1 MPPHTTHALQPL
13 DVGVFKPAKTS
24 WNTIVN
30 KFNHNNIYKP
40 LDKFSFPALV
50 KELIST
56 LKRQYAIS
64 AFKKCGLFPLCR
76 EAMITDK
83 IKLSTL
89 FTPSTSNTPSQSN
102 TSSLLSP
109 FSSLL
114 NNMTI
119 NQPTRT
125 AKRRIEYL
133 ADMKGYADRINETAQ
148 NFQQSILEALKRET
162 SNTDNSSRKRTRF
175 YGSVYTEAA
184 ARQQLVDMEQEK
196 LNKANELELRKKERE
211 MKKLK
216 KVEERQ

>member
-1 MPPHTTHALQPL
+1 M
-13 DVGVFKPAKTS
+13 
-24 WNTIVN
+24 
-30 KFNHNNIYKP
+30 
-40 LDKFSFPALV
+40 

-56 LKRQYAIS
+56 LIPQYAIS
-64 AFKKCGLFPLCR
+64 AFKKCGLCR

-83 IKLSTL
+83 IKLSSL
-89 FTPSTSNTPSQSN
+89 FTPSTSNTPSSQSN

-114 NNMTI
+114 NNMKI

-148 NFQQSILEALKRET
+148 NFQQSILEVLKRET
-162 SNTDNSSRKRTRF
+162 TNTDNSSRKRMRKS

-184 ARQQLVDMEQEK
+184 ARQLFLENFK
-196 LNKANELELRKKERE
+196 L
-211 MKKLK
+211 
-216 KVEERQ
+216 

>member
-1 MPPHTTHALQPL
+1 
-13 DVGVFKPAKTS
+13 
-24 WNTIVN
+24 
-30 KFNHNNIYKP
+30 
-40 LDKFSFPALV
+40 V

-56 LKRQYAIS
+56 LKPQYAIS

-83 IKLSTL
+83 IKLSSL
-89 FTPSTSNTPSQSN
+89 FTPSTSNTPSSQSD

-148 NFQQSILEALKRET
+148 NFQQSILEVLKRET
-162 SNTDNSSRKRTRF
+162 TNTDNSSRKRMRKS

-184 ARQQLVDMEQEK
+184 ARQLFLENFK
-196 LNKANELELRKKERE
+196 L
-211 MKKLK
+211 
-216 KVEERQ
+216 